1 MGKQTNKDLR
11 YIVKIGTDN
20 IELWTKYL
28 REPQYTQQPLD
39 TYGEIEPP
47 NFGQSPPKG
56 RGKPHN
62 YSILQ
67 QQTPLGI
74 EQGKT
79 SGVDP
84 IQNTPQGDIEAVSNH
99 NVLQIT
105 TGETETGETYNKNLQ
120 TTSGDT
126 ETGETRNKNLNQL

>member
-20 IELWTKYL
+20 IELRAKYL
-28 REPQYTQQPLD
+28 QEPQYTQQPLD
-39 TYGEIEPP
+39 TYGEIEPPNLERIIITP

-120 TTSGDT
+120 KTSGD
-126 ETGETRNKNLNQL
+126 